1 VITMVPEV
9 DRTRDYE
16 HRLGD
21 LWERNLGRRVH
32 RDADY
37 FAHGGDSLR
46 ATQLMTWIGQSFGVE
61 LSLLDFFE
69 ARTIDAQLRLLR
81 SRSGLARG
89 ASGEART
96 EFCFFGRAGEQLF
109 GALHRAGNGARAG
122 AVLCYPMGQE
132 YMRIHRTYAE
142 LAKRVAATAG
152 HVLRFDYYGCGDSA
166 GDAAA
171 GSLHRWMAD
180 IHTAIEELRDRT
192 GARTVWLVGA
202 RIGANLAMQVRAE
215 RTDVAGLV
223 LWEPIVNG
231 GEYVAALRRAGRDL
245 LAGNARL
252 DGYDD
257 RALPDCFAE
266 FVGFPVSKALYD
278 EVAAID
284 LLSGAHPAPGDT
296 LVIGNSDKPALA
308 AFTAALSS
316 GDGVVDYVTT
326 QESDAIWLKEDR
338 QNKGVIPARA
348 VQTIASW
355 LSGHGGGAV

>member
-1 VITMVPEV
+1 MVHEV

-16 HRLGD
+16 DRLGD
-21 LWERNLGRRVH
+21 LWERNLGARVG

-37 FAHGGDSLR
+37 FAYGGDSLR

-69 ARTIDAQLRLLR
+69 ARTIDAQARLLR
-81 SRSGLARG
+81 SRSGPARG
-89 ASGEART
+89 AADAART
-96 EFCFFGRAGEQLF
+96 EFRFFGRAGEQLF
-109 GALHRAGNGARAG
+109 GALHRAGGGARVG
-122 AVLCYPMGQE
+122 TVLCYPMGQE

-152 HVLRFDYYGCGDSA
+152 HALRFDYYGCGDSA

-171 GSLHRWMAD
+171 GSLNRWMAN
-180 IHTAIEELRDRT
+180 IHTAVEELRDRT

-202 RIGANLAMQVRAE
+202 RIGANLAMQVHAE
-215 RTDVAGLV
+215 RTDLAGLV

-231 GEYVAALRRAGRDL
+231 GDYIAALRRAGRDL

-257 RALPDCFAE
+257 RALPGCVAE
-266 FVGFPVSKALYD
+266 FVGFPISKTLYD

-284 LLSGAHPAPGDT
+284 VLSGGHRLPGDT

-308 AFTAALSS
+308 AFAAALRS
-316 GDGVVDYVTT
+316 GGSDVDYVTT

-355 LSGHGGGAV
+355 LSGHGGGAI